1 MIAMT
6 TTAAATPDA
15 KAPSMAAFISSL
27 SGSYHSADDRT
38 PATKAA
44 PTTIRMGGN

>member
-6 TTAAATPDA
+6 TTAAANPDP
-15 KAPSMAAFISSL
+15 KAPSMAAFISNL
-27 SGSYHSADDRT
+27 PGSYHRAEDRT

-44 PTTIRMGGN
+44 PTTILMVGN